1 MLFFQNVIESLRR
14 CSSGKIFSPLSILS
28 FDSLASINPGNSGG
42 PLLDSR
48 GRLIGVNTAI
58 FSPNR
63 GMAGNVGIGFAIPV
77 DTVTRVV
84 NQIIRYGKAV
94 RPTLGI
100 NVVGDRVVKLI
111 EKQLGKTLD
120 GVLIAEVIPNSPAV
134 VAGLEASKLR
144 SDGSIE
150 LGDLI
155 ARVDGAPVRQTED
168 LISAIEEKKE
178 GDVVSLLVWR
188 KADPR
193 RVETIRVRLA
203 ARDMVGASPTS
214 RKYSGSDNPRKR
226 MSTGNPFIDA
236 WQ

>member
-1 MLFFQNVIESLRR
+1 
-14 CSSGKIFSPLSILS
+14 
-28 FDSLASINPGNSGG
+28 
-42 PLLDSR
+42 
-48 GRLIGVNTAI
+48 
-58 FSPNR
+58 
-63 GMAGNVGIGFAIPV
+63 MAGNVGIGFAIPV

-100 NVVGDRVVKLI
+100 NVVSDRVVKLI
-111 EKQLGKTLD
+111 SQQLGRTLD
-120 GVLIAEVIPNSPAV
+120 GVLIAEVVPNSPAV
-134 VAGLEASKLR
+134 VAGLEASQLR

-155 ARVDGAPVRQTED
+155 ARVDGSPVRQTED

-178 GDVVSLLVWR
+178 GDIVNLVVWR

-193 RVETIRVRLA
+193 RTESIRVKLTTRELA
-203 ARDMVGASPTS
+203 GKGGS
-214 RKYSGSDNPRKR
+214 SGVTKKSSSLKKTKN
-226 MSTGNPFIDA
+226 MGSFFSEA